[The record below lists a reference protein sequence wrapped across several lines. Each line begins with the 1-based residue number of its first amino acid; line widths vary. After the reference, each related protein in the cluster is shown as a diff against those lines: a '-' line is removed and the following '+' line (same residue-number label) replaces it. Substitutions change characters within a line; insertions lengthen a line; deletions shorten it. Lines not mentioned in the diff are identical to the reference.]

1 MFINF
6 SNHGSCGWSKA
17 QIDKA
22 LEYGRI
28 VDLHF
33 PEVPADATSD
43 YIKETASQ
51 YTNLILSKAPKAVMC
66 QGEFTLTYA
75 TVSALKN
82 HGITV
87 LAACSDREVEEKTE
101 NGVTNKSIVFE
112 FVQFREY

>member
-6 SNHGSCGWSKA
+6 SNHGSGEWSKA
-17 QIDKA
+17 QINEA
-22 LEYGRI
+22 LKYGRI
-28 VDLHF
+28 VDMHF

-66 QGEFTLTYA
+66 QGEFTLTYSI
-75 TVSALKN
+75 VSALKP

-87 LAACSDREVEEKTE
+87 LAACSDRVVEEKTE
-101 NGVTNKSIVFE
+101 NGITTKNIVFE